1 MYKDEFLEK
10 RLAERIA
17 RHALRTLITT
27 DSLIDF
33 CSNDYLGI
41 ASKGLLCNVGGGLGT
56 GSGGSRL
63 LAGNYPL
70 IEEVEKHIAH
80 FHHAETGLLFN
91 SGYDANVGLL
101 SAIAQRT
108 DTIYY
113 DQLSHASLRDGIVLS
128 KANAFSFQHNDLA
141 DLEKKLQHRTG
152 NCFIVTESLFSM
164 DGDFCDLRNLVMIA
178 NKYNAHLII
187 DEAHATGVIGEKGE
201 GLVQQL
207 GFEHAVFA
215 RIHTF
220 GKAVGCHGAVVL
232 GSNRLQSYLINFS
245 RSFMYT
251 TSLPP
256 QSVAAIKAAYT
267 LFPSMHAERKYLSS
281 LIEVFRQSNF
291 PYTKIKSE
299 SAIQGVIIPGNDAVK
314 AKAKQLQEENIDV
327 RAILYPTVPKG
338 AERLR
343 IILHAFN
350 TETELKKLIALLQ

>member
-1 MYKDEFLEK
+1 MYNDLFLEK
-10 RLAERIA
+10 RLAERA
-17 RHALRTLITT
+17 TQDAVRSLITT
-27 DSLIDF
+27 NALIDF

-41 ASKGLLCNVGGGLGT
+41 ATKGLLKKAGDGLST
-56 GSGGSRL
+56 GSGGSRS

-70 IEEVEKHIAH
+70 IEEVENSIAK
-80 FHHAETGLLFN
+80 FHEAESGLLFN
-91 SGYDANVGLL
+91 SGYDANLGLI
-101 SAIAQRT
+101 SSIAGRT

-128 KANAFSFQHNDLA
+128 KAQAFSFQHNDLT

-164 DGDFCDLRNLVMIA
+164 DGDFCDIENLVA
-178 NKYNAHLII
+178 LSDRYNAHLVI
-187 DEAHATGVIGEKGE
+187 DEAHATGIVGNKGE

-207 GFEHAVFA
+207 GFEDKVFA
-215 RIHTF
+215 RVHTF
-220 GKAVGCHGAVVL
+220 GKAVGCHGAIVL
-232 GSNRLQSYLINFS
+232 GSKRLKSYLLNFS

-256 QSVAAIKAAYT
+256 QSVAAIKAAYA
-267 LFPSMHAERKYLSS
+267 LFPEMDKERMHLNKLINIFRDSS
-281 LIEVFRQSNF
+281 F
-291 PYTKIKSE
+291 PYTKIESQ
-299 SAIQGVIIPGNDAVK
+299 SAIQGVIIPGNEAVK
-314 AKAKQLQEENIDV
+314 AKAKQLQDAGIDV

-350 TETELKKLIALLQ
+350 TEAELIRLIELLQ